1 MDTKTIRELRSI
13 AKDKGVR
20 GYYKLKKTDLTA
32 LLSAEETP
40 TPSPRCKGK
49 KIRPSFPVR
58 IIPSLQ
64 VIKNTASKAF
74 SRVKNSVLGPHDSFK
89 KH

>member
-1 MDTKTIRELRSI
+1 MDTKTIHELRSI
-13 AKDKGVR
+13 VKDKGVR
-20 GYYKLKKTDLTA
+20 GYYKFKKADLTA

-40 TPSPRCKGK
+40 TSPPRCERK
-49 KIRPSFPVR
+49 KIRPVFPAR

-74 SRVKNSVLGPHDSFK
+74 SRVKNCVLWLHDSFK
-89 KH
+89 KY